1 MKGRFLTIVLAIII
15 ILLLIYICCFTNVL
29 PSKNKIVSNKAL
41 KVIDSAMFP
50 EYEDSKMLVL
60 KVKNTS
66 TQDFKNVNPYIIY
79 YDSNNMPVYETGA
92 AAVRYFKSGET
103 RCFEFYNPME
113 EYSRMEVGLY
123 ENEYYKEDVN
133 VEDLR
138 DKISFEVGNPEKAEE
153 IEGQILR
160 FKGQNNS
167 DKDASVVF
175 QIEYF
180 SGAKLIYEDEFMTV
194 IDANSPM
201 EDTYEMFM
209 TKYYDGTEFPAGYTY
224 KVSLVEAVEFK
235 EDDSIKEYDEEVG
248 YADTVNTI
256 DTFDENLSTEDQI
269 EIALHALFK
278 ETYGNKIEAAKI
290 YVDKVYDSKQAKE
303 KEEMADLNLKED
315 EYAFEVTYDLLPAEG
330 TDPNELS
337 IPNGEYNEENGW
349 VMNNTRIG
357 TLRLND
363 SEDTKY
369 KIEDFG
375 TGW

>member
-1 MKGRFLTIVLAIII
+1 MLNK
-15 ILLLIYICCFTNVL
+15 NVQTF
-29 PSKNKIVSNKAL
+29 IAC
-41 KVIDSAMFP
+41 DA

>member
-41 KVIDSAMFP
+41 KVVDSAMFP